1 MRADDEERPSVLDG
15 RDIARTTTVRSG
27 ARGQYA
33 KRSIFTTPPRAR
45 TRARTS
51 ACDAEHGSV
60 AGRLQGKVAL
70 ISGGARGQG
79 AAHGALFAEE
89 GARVILGDVREE
101 EGRRL
106 AEELRSRGHAVAF
119 TRLDVTSSAN
129 WERVVALAEDEHGC
143 LDVLVNNAGIVAFAS
158 ATETQD
164 DEWERVLGVNQTGMF
179 YGMRAAIPALR
190 RAGGGSIVNISST
203 LAVGAI
209 RGYFAY
215 QATKAA
221 IVMMTR
227 AAAVEYASDGIR
239 VNSILPGLIHT
250 EMTLEE
256 PEDAVKGHIALT
268 PLGRG
273 GTPREI
279 SLGALY
285 LASDE
290 SSFVTGTELVIDG
303 GYLAQ

>member
-1 MRADDEERPSVLDG
+1 MPNIGSMAD
-15 RDIARTTTVRSG
+15 
-27 ARGQYA
+27 
-33 KRSIFTTPPRAR
+33 
-45 TRARTS
+45 
-51 ACDAEHGSV
+51 
-60 AGRLQGKVAL
+60 RLRGKVVL

-79 AAHGALFAEE
+79 ASHGALFAEE
-89 GARVILGDVREE
+89 GARVALGDIREE
-101 EGRRL
+101 EGQRL
-106 AEELRSRGHAVAF
+106 AKELRSRGHEVAF
-119 TRLDVTSSAN
+119 TRLDVTSSAD
-129 WERVVALAEDEHGC
+129 WERAVALAESEYGR
-143 LDVLVNNAGIVAFAS
+143 LDVLVNNAGIVAFSS
-158 ATETQD
+158 AVETPD
-164 DEWERVLGVNQTGMF
+164 DEWQRVLAVNQTGMF

-227 AAAVEYASDGIR
+227 AAAVEYAADGIR

-250 EMTLEE
+250 EMTEEE
-256 PEDAVKGHIALT
+256 PEEAVHGHIALT
-268 PLGRG
+268 PLRRG
-273 GTPREI
+273 GTAREI
-279 SLGALY
+279 SFGALY

-290 SSFVTGTELVIDG
+290 ASFVTGTELVIDG